1 MKCNVEHFAALIS
14 SCVSV
19 TQKMYVLARLI
30 LEAILA
36 GIVQEIAVWIDE
48 VNSKEILFVIKT
60 TRKGIFLYKLSVK

>member
-1 MKCNVEHFAALIS
+1 VYGCQYQISRSNVEHFAALIS

-36 GIVQEIAVWIDE
+36 GIVQEIAV
-48 VNSKEILFVIKT
+48 
-60 TRKGIFLYKLSVK
+60 